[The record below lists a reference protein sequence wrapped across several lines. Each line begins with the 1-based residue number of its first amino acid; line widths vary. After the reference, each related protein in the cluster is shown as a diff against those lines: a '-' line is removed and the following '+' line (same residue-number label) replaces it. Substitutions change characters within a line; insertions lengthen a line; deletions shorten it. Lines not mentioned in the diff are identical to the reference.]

1 MEKEFGTKKAAIQDI
16 ARVIGSKGCLA
27 FVYANIA
34 ETVMNECWNPETFAC
49 QLKLFADV
57 FDGMY
62 YKLLGEDCYVNDAEK
77 YMHYLDNSHKY
88 SVTKKD
94 ITSLSEVANSM
105 GAVYFEYNGKGH
117 WVGFAMGQI
126 VFDSLT
132 DSVCRKYG
140 KPTKAR
146 IVEVIE

>member
-1 MEKEFGTKKAAIQDI
+1 MIAIQDKAKI
-16 ARVIGSKGCLA
+16 IGKNGCLA

-34 ETVMNECWNPETFAC
+34 ETVMNEGWDPSNYAC

-62 YKLLGEDCYVNDAEK
+62 SKLLDDDCYVTDAEK
-77 YMHYLDNSHKY
+77 YLHYLDNDHKY
-88 SVTKKD
+88 RVTKKD
-94 ITSLSEVANSM
+94 IASLSEVANSM
-105 GAVYFEYNGKGH
+105 GAVYFENGENGH

-126 VFDSLT
+126 VFDSVT

-140 KPTKAR
+140 RPTKAR
-146 IVEVIE
+146 IVEVIK

>member
-1 MEKEFGTKKAAIQDI
+1 MSKLAIQDV
-16 ARVIGSKGCLA
+16 AKVIGENGCLA

-34 ETVMNECWNPETFAC
+34 ETVMNEGWNPADFTC

-62 YKLLGEDCYVNDAEK
+62 SKLLDDDCFVTDAEK
-77 YMHYLDNSHKY
+77 YLHYLDNSHKY
-88 SVTKKD
+88 KVTKKD
-94 ITSLSEVANSM
+94 ITSLAEVANSM

-117 WVGFAMGQI
+117 WVGYSMGQI

-132 DSVCRKYG
+132 DSQCRKYG
-140 KPTKAR
+140 KPVSAR
-146 IVEVIE
+146 VVEVIK

>member
-1 MEKEFGTKKAAIQDI
+1 MKAIQDK
-16 ARVIGSKGCLA
+16 ALAIGESGCLA

-34 ETVMNECWNPETFAC
+34 ETVMNEGWDPANYAC

-57 FDGMY
+57 FDAMES
-62 YKLLGEDCYVNDAEK
+62 KILDEDCYVTDAEK

-88 SVTKKD
+88 KVTKKDD
-94 ITSLSEVANSM
+94 ITSLSELSNCM
-105 GAVYFEYNGKGH
+105 GAVYFSRGEIGH

-126 VFDSLT
+126 VFDSLS
-132 DSVCRKYG
+132 DSQCRKYG

>member
-1 MEKEFGTKKAAIQDI
+1 MKHAIQDK
-16 ARVIGSKGCLA
+16 ARAIGENGCLA

-34 ETVMNECWNPETFAC
+34 ETIMNEGWVPSNYAC
-49 QLKLFADV
+49 QLKLFADL
-57 FDGMY
+57 FDAMESG
-62 YKLLGEDCYVNDAEK
+62 LLKEDCYVLDAEK
-77 YMHYLDNSHKY
+77 YLHYLDNSHKY
-88 SVTKKD
+88 KVTKKD
-94 ITSLSEVANSM
+94 ISSLSEVANSM
-105 GAVYFEYNGKGH
+105 GAVRFDYNGKSH

-140 KPTKAR
+140 KPTAAR

>member
-1 MEKEFGTKKAAIQDI
+1 MEKEFGTKLAIQDM
-16 ARVIGSKGCLA
+16 ARVIGSSGCLA
-27 FVYANIA
+27 FAYANIA
-34 ETVMNECWNPETFAC
+34 ETVMNEGWDPSNYAC

-57 FDGMY
+57 FDAMESG
-62 YKLLGEDCYVNDAEK
+62 LLDEDCFVKDAEK
-77 YMHYLDNSHKY
+77 YLHYLDNSHKY
-88 SVTKKD
+88 KVTKKD

-105 GAVYFEYNGKGH
+105 GAVRFDHQGKSH

-126 VFDSLT
+126 VFDSLS

-140 KPTKAR
+140 RPTTAR

>member
-1 MEKEFGTKKAAIQDI
+1 MKAIQDK
-16 ARVIGSKGCLA
+16 AKAIGEGGCLA

-34 ETVMNECWNPETFAC
+34 ETIRNEVWDPSSFAC
-49 QLKLFADV
+49 GLKLFADV

-62 YKLLGEDCYVNDAEK
+62 SGLLDEDCFVTDAEK
-77 YMHYLDNSHKY
+77 YLHYLDNDHKY
-88 SVTKKD
+88 KVTKKD
-94 ITSLSEVANSM
+94 ITSLSEVANTM
-105 GAVYFEYNGKGH
+105 GAVRFDYNGKSH

-140 KPTKAR
+140 KPTTVR

>member
-1 MEKEFGTKKAAIQDI
+1 MKAIQDK
-16 ARVIGSKGCLA
+16 ARSIGECGCLA

-34 ETVMNECWNPETFAC
+34 ETVMNEGWDPSNYAC

-62 YKLLGEDCYVNDAEK
+62 SKLLNDDCYVADAEK
-77 YMHYLDNSHKY
+77 YLHYLDNSHKY
-88 SVTKKD
+88 KVTKKD
-94 ITSLSEVANSM
+94 ISSLTELSNSM
-105 GAVYFEYNGKGH
+105 GAVCFEYQGKIH
-117 WVGFAMGQI
+117 WVGYSMGQI

-146 IVEVIE
+146 IVEVVE